1 MLKIK
6 EIRVGLEVYF
16 SIISFGPRNLK
27 PSTIVTPL
35 RCKIL
40 EVVCKGPDGS
50 WANIRLE
57 FAQGEFPTTT
67 YLYREGEEYLF
78 WTEEE
83 AKEWFNG
90 RIKKQTEKLQNYYET
105 TKEKLNKLLLL

>member
-6 EIRVGLEVYF
+6 DLKVGSEVYF
-16 SIISFGPRNLK
+16 SVIFFRPRNLK
-27 PSTIVTPL
+27 PSTIVTPT

-40 EVVCKGPDGS
+40 EVQKNSGGFGG
-50 WANIRLE
+50 ANIRLE
-57 FAQGEFPTTT
+57 FIQREFPTTT
-67 YLYREGEEYLF
+67 YLYREDDEYLF

-90 RIKKQTEKLQNYYET
+90 RIRKQTEKLQNYYET